1 MVKQLTE
8 IVNLRKKLTETVRS
22 WELSATGVVL
32 STFWLM
38 ESNIL
43 HSTLIWTGKCWF
55 HTTVLDSDNS
65 VFYLVLFAVSTFC
78 VFKASKIWN
87 LNRRMR

>member
-8 IVNLRKKLTETVRS
+8 IVNLRKKLTETARS

-38 ESNIL
+38 ERNIL
-43 HSTLIWTGKCWF
+43 HSTLIWIGKCWF
-55 HTTVLDSDNS
+55 HTTHNQEINFSTS
-65 VFYLVLFAVSTFC
+65 VWYYLPLVRTIVC
-78 VFKASKIWN
+78 EASKN
-87 LNRRMR
+87 YGT